1 MSPGYGTP
9 LYLLAFDHRHS
20 YLSGLFHLSPPL
32 SARQRDAVVESKR
45 VIYDGF
51 RDALE
56 HGVPRAFSG
65 VLVDEEFGAGVL
77 RDAKSRGY
85 ITALSTERS
94 GLPEF
99 DFEFGDDFATHIEAF
114 QPTFA
119 KALVRYNPEG
129 DPALNLRQT
138 ERLKRLSD
146 YCQKKG
152 QSFMFEL
159 LVPATDSQRL
169 SMPSSGEY
177 DVALRPS
184 LVVETINTLQDAG
197 VEPDIWKIEGLDR
210 AEDCEKV
217 VEVAR
222 RAGRTHVGC
231 IILGRAASEAKVTHW
246 LEVAASVSGFIGF
259 AVGRTTFWDA
269 LTTYVA
275 GEATKEETS
284 LQIAT
289 RYENWVT
296 KFERAKTAAVTAL
309 AQ

>member
-1 MSPGYGTP
+1 MSPGYDTP

-20 YLSGLFHLSPPL
+20 YLSGLFHVSPPL
-32 SARQRDAVVESKR
+32 SARQRDAVVDSKR

-51 RDALE
+51 RDALKQ
-56 HGVPRAFSG
+56 GVARRFSG
-65 VLVDEEFGAGVL
+65 VLVDEEFGAGIL
-77 RDAKSRGY
+77 HDAKSRGF

-99 DFEFGDDFATHIEAF
+99 EFEFGTDFARHIEAF

-129 DPALNLRQT
+129 DAALNLRQI

-146 YCQKKG
+146 YCHDNG
-152 QSFMFEL
+152 QRFMFEL
-159 LVPATDSQRL
+159 LVPPTDSQRS
-169 SMPSSGEY
+169 SMRDPDDY
-177 DVALRPS
+177 DLALRPS
-184 LVVETINTLQDAG
+184 LVLETISTLQDAS

-217 VEVAR
+217 VEIAR
-222 RAGRTHVGC
+222 RAGRLHVAC
-231 IILGRAASEAKVTHW
+231 IVLGRAASEAKVTHW

-269 LTTYVA
+269 LTAYVS
-275 GEATKEETS
+275 GEATREETS
-284 LQIAT
+284 SLIAS
-289 RYENWVT
+289 RYGKWAAT
-296 KFERAKTAAVTAL
+296 FERAKMAGVTAL
-309 AQ
+309 AR